1 MPFLQAKVLTI
12 LPWSST
18 TTEDPLSNVS
28 VGPSGTDSV
37 EVHIV
42 KHEHNLLSKSIVE
55 ATCEPE
61 DSVHWIAH
69 AAESAVVSVDA
80 VAAVDPEQVVP
91 SIGEST

>member
-1 MPFLQAKVLTI
+1 M
-12 LPWSST
+12 
-18 TTEDPLSNVS
+18 
-28 VGPSGTDSV
+28 
-37 EVHIV
+37 

-69 AAESAVVSVDA
+69 AAESAVVSVDV

-91 SIGEST
+91 SIGDSTEKNAWKLFTEVSQRNSYLGKRFTSLS